1 MLKKAV
7 FGPLEALRQS
17 GPASYS
23 ATAIAGIPIKISECE
38 CMSMNRETPKEV
50 RKLACDFNTTIL
62 DAIGNTDLLDLGGGI
77 LAKAEFMNPSGSIKA
92 RMANYMIGRAEEEGL
107 LKPGDTIVEATSGN
121 TGNAL
126 SMISAV
132 KGYKIIVMI
141 PKGYTNER
149 VQISKG
155 YGAEIRFIG
164 HFQVNDARAAAIELG
179 RQNGFYCPAQFD
191 NEWNVDENREWLGR
205 EIIRQIPEGFRFD
218 AIVQGVG
225 TGGTLIGVSQAL
237 KEWHNPDIKVF
248 AMEPTE
254 SRTIE
259 CCIVA
264 DHKIEGISDGFVPT
278 IYQRHRNEIDDI
290 ISVDS
295 DVAIEEARKMA
306 RERGLFVGPSSGANF
321 WAARKI
327 KRDNP
332 SIKTVL
338 TLLCDRGEKY
348 LSLMY
353 AL

>member
-1 MLKKAV
+1 M
-7 FGPLEALRQS
+7 
-17 GPASYS
+17 
-23 ATAIAGIPIKISECE
+23 
-38 CMSMNRETPKEV
+38 TPMK
-50 RKLACDFNTTIL
+50 TIL
-62 DAIGNTDLLDLGGGI
+62 EAIGNTPLMDLGDGVF
-77 LAKAEFMNPSGSIKA
+77 AKAEYFNPSGSIKA
-92 RMANYMIGRAEEEGL
+92 RMANYMVERAEKEGL

-126 SMISAV
+126 SMIAAV
-132 KGYKIIVMI
+132 KGYKMLVLM
-141 PKGYTNER
+141 PEGYSNER
-149 VQISKG
+149 LRISKG
-155 YGAEIRFIG
+155 FGAEIQFVG
-164 HFQVNDARAAAIELG
+164 HFQVNDARALAIKTG
-179 RQNGFYCPAQFD
+179 QQPGFYCPAQFD

-205 EIIRQIPEGFRFD
+205 EIIAQLDGAGIKID

-225 TGGTLIGVSQAL
+225 TGGTLIGVGQAL
-237 KEWHNPDIKVF
+237 RQWHNPDIKIF

-264 DHKIEGISDGFVPT
+264 DHKIEGISDGFIPT
-278 IYQRHRNEIDDI
+278 IYERHKKVVDGI

-295 DVAIEEARKMA
+295 QIAIQEAQKMA

-327 KRDNP
+327 KKDNP
-332 SIKTVL
+332 SIKNVL

-353 AL
+353 GSAT